1 MNANNRTP
9 IRENLTELI
18 NLKRESSIG
27 DEGSLQSLRENQ
39 QVGTGVDHY
48 DNVEDARF
56 IIPVDEVYL
65 DSRKQLNRIKRGHLT
80 HKQIRRDIE
89 VVRIRLGKKLKIL
102 FLC

>member
-1 MNANNRTP
+1 LATKASFKAFVKTNRL
-9 IRENLTELI
+9 E
-18 NLKRESSIG
+18 
-27 DEGSLQSLRENQ
+27 Q
-39 QVGTGVDHY
+39 GVDHY

-65 DSRKQLNRIKRGHLT
+65 DSRKQLNRIKRGHLA

-102 FLC
+102 CLC